1 VLGFA
6 TVVSLLAGIVFGLA
20 PALTSSRWNLNEL
33 LKTGTVNPMGRSGL
47 RNSLVVTELALAL
60 ALLIGAGLMM
70 KSLYRLQAVPLG
82 FNQKNVLTME
92 LSLDDTNPARRGA
105 MVQEFIQ
112 QIERL
117 PGVQSAGVSLYAPF
131 TPFEEVSD
139 VMIKGQ
145 PAPISVNFET
155 ISPDYPK
162 AVEIPLLRGRGFTWM
177 DRETTEPVVLINENA
192 ARQWFPAEDPIG
204 QQIRMVDSAGTV
216 PLTVVGVLGD
226 IRQGGFETEVR
237 PSIFLPWLRN
247 PASGL
252 FLAIRT
258 EGKPAQLGEA
268 VQKKILAVHP
278 DQPVFN
284 IQTMEQRLRESVM
297 PRRLIWFVLGAFSI
311 LSWVMAILGTYG
323 VMAYAV
329 AQQNREIGI
338 RLALGAQ
345 PSAVI
350 GSILQ
355 RGLKL
360 IGCGVAAGL
369 IAAFFMTRLLGHFL
383 FQVGATDGATFAGVT
398 MLLSAVALLACYI
411 PAHRASKVNPMVA
424 LRYE

>member
-1 VLGFA
+1 
-6 TVVSLLAGIVFGLA
+6 
-20 PALTSSRWNLNEL
+20 
-33 LKTGTVNPMGRSGL
+33 
-47 RNSLVVTELALAL
+47 AL

-82 FNQKNVLTME
+82 FNPKNVLTME
-92 LSLDDTNPARRGA
+92 LSLDDTNLERRGA
-105 MVQEFIQ
+105 MVQDLVQ
-112 QIERL
+112 QIENL
-117 PGVQSAGVSLYAPF
+117 PGVQSVGVSMYAPF
-131 TPFEEVSD
+131 TLFEEISD

-177 DRETTEPVVLINENA
+177 DRETSEPVILINEKA
-192 ARQWFPAEDPIG
+192 ARQWFPGDNPIG
-204 QQIRMVDSAGTV
+204 QQIRMVDSASTL

-226 IRQGGFETEVR
+226 IRQGGFESEVK

-247 PASGL
+247 PSPNL

-258 EGKPAQLGEA
+258 KTQPGRLSHA
-268 VQKKILAVHP
+268 VQEQVLATSP

-284 IQTMEQRLRESVM
+284 VQTMQQRLADSVL
-297 PRRLIWFVLGAFSI
+297 PRRLIWFVLAAFSF
-311 LSWVMAILGTYG
+311 LSAVMASVGTYG

-329 AQQNREIGI
+329 ARQYREIGI
-338 RLALGAQ
+338 RMALGAQ
-345 PSAVI
+345 PSVLVGTI
-350 GSILQ
+350 IK

-360 IGCGVAAGL
+360 IGFGVAAGL
-369 IAAFFMTRLLGHFL
+369 IAAALMTRVLAHFL
-383 FQVGATDGATFAGVT
+383 FQVSIIDGVTFAGGA
-398 MLLSAVALLACYI
+398 LLLGMVALLACYV
-411 PAHRASKVNPMVA
+411 PAHRASRVDPLVV